1 VISNGYKGHGAIKG
15 RLHDPK
21 EYNYAVR
28 KQRLIMKYFLSLSL
42 SCVYFSSLSVGAICR
57 RFDPGGG
64 GSLDRRV
71 NCRRV
76 SQPRW
81 VGARRST
88 KGARKRET
96 GRKGETRG
104 LCVAQRPGRC
114 ACSRGLQASAWE
126 RARDFARRPVPPRGQ
141 PLRTR
146 ALYLPFIGVRR
157 GPRCTR
163 GDVAVC

>member
-64 GSLDRRV
+64 GVPRPTSKLSPRVPAQMGRREAEHEGGKKEGDRQKRG
-71 NCRRV
+71 N
-76 SQPRW
+76 PRPLCCP
-81 VGARRST
+81 APRSV
-88 KGARKRET
+88 R
-96 GRKGETRG
+96 
-104 LCVAQRPGRC
+104 
-114 ACSRGLQASAWE
+114 LQ
-126 RARDFARRPVPPRGQ
+126 
-141 PLRTR
+141 
-146 ALYLPFIGVRR
+146 
-157 GPRCTR
+157 
-163 GDVAVC
+163 